1 VSQPIPVAVIG
12 VGYLGR
18 FHAQKYHSLPAC
30 RLIGVLDIDPARARL
45 IADEFAV
52 EALGDLDALLPRV
65 RAVSV
70 AVPTGSH
77 HAIVRRCLEA
87 GVHVLV
93 EKPIASTAAEGRELV
108 ELAEQRG
115 LILQVGYLER
125 FNPAFRA
132 ARPRIRAPRFIEAIR
147 IASFKERGI
156 DVDVVLD
163 LMSHDLDLVLAVVA
177 APVRALHAVG
187 VSVITPRIDLA
198 NARILFEDGAVA
210 NLTASRIS
218 AKAERKLRVFQ
229 RDTYFSLDLA
239 APSTRIFTVERAAG
253 ERPQHAFHEEAPC
266 LEPADALLAEIA
278 AFVEAVR
285 GGAAPAVTG
294 RDGLAAIELS
304 ERISADIGRND
315 RP

>member
-18 FHAQKYHSLPAC
+18 FHAQKYQSLPAC
-30 RLIGVLDIDPARARL
+30 RLIGVLDIDPVRARL

-77 HAIVRRCLEA
+77 HVIVRRCLEA

-132 ARPRIRAPRFIEAIR
+132 ARPRIHSPRFIEAIR

-163 LMSHDLDLVLAVVA
+163 LMSHDLDLVLAVMA

-229 RDTYFSLDLA
+229 RDAYFSLDLA

-253 ERPQHAFHEEAPC
+253 ERPQHAFREEAPS
-266 LEPADALLAEIA
+266 LEPADALLAEIS

-285 GGAAPAVTG
+285 SGAAPAVTG